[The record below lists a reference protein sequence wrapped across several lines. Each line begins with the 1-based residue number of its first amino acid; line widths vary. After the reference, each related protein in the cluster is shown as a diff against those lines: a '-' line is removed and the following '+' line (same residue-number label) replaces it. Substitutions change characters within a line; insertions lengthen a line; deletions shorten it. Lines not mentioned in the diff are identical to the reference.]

1 MYRIS
6 EGKSRQN
13 QVLFPLII
21 IFERRGGRIIS
32 FWEFNDNSLT
42 YIFLTKVVFVHFLAL
57 SSLAHCVGFYRR
69 ILVAASCCSID
80 ASLRVFFTQFASF
93 DFKRVKKLPLSKVER
108 GDEKRGEGTTKGFT
122 SECREFPTYF
132 CRVTRQQVILITI
145 HRVRKS
151 F

>member
-6 EGKSRQN
+6 QGKSRQN

-57 SSLAHCVGFYRR
+57 SSLAHCVGSYRR
-69 ILVAASCCSID
+69 LLWPRHVVLSTRHCCVFSRNSRHSISN
-80 ASLRVFFTQFASF
+80 A
-93 DFKRVKKLPLSKVER
+93 
-108 GDEKRGEGTTKGFT
+108 
-122 SECREFPTYF
+122 
-132 CRVTRQQVILITI
+132 
-145 HRVRKS
+145 
-151 F
+151 